1 MDEVRDNTA
10 ENRYELTRD
19 GVLAYSGYVRS
30 GKVVDIQHTRVPK
43 EAEGKGMATAL
54 IRGSLDMI
62 RAKGEKLIPTC
73 PFVAAYLRR
82 HPEQQDLLADPQYLE
97 KHPPAPKA

>member
-1 MDEVRDNTA
+1 MDEVRDNAA
-10 ENRYELTRD
+10 ESRFELQRD
-19 GVLAYSGYVRS
+19 GVLAYSRYVRTP
-30 GKVVDIQHTRVPK
+30 GVVDITHTLVPK

-62 RAKGEKLIPTC
+62 RARGEKLIPTC

-82 HPEQQDLLADPQYLE
+82 HPEQQDLLADPEYLE
-97 KHPPAPKA
+97 KHPPAHKA